1 MDWLKKNLFL
11 VTGGSVAFGLLGFAL
26 FFLFTRKQ
34 AVDEVSGQLTAQTEE
49 LKNLVNRDPHPN
61 QENIEKARQEQKKLA
76 AFLEQSRR
84 FFVPVASFTNIESAA
99 FKNQLETTISDML
112 HDADKAGVSLPNAP
126 AKYDFTFKPQRSSV
140 DFPPDTLVPLAM
152 QVAEIKAICD
162 ILFAA
167 RVQTMVGLRRTP
179 VSKEDEGTTDYL
191 FGRKPTTNTV
201 ASAVLVPYEIVFQG
215 FTAELAAVLEG
226 FYRSSNCFV
235 VKNID
240 VQTNLVLAAAAE
252 PVPSYVPYTMT
263 APAPS
268 GAPTPQQMNQMM
280 MRRYGL
286 HGPGMRPIVPP
297 PAATPTTAFTPPPRR
312 GPETILDERPLK
324 VTMYIEAI
332 RFFERARTKSAK

>member
-84 FFVPVASFTNIESAA
+84 FFAPVATFTNIESAA
-99 FKNQLETTISDML
+99 FKDQLETTISDMV
-112 HDADKAGVSLPNAP
+112 HDAEKAGVGLPNAP

-191 FGRKPTTNTV
+191 FGRKVTTNTV
-201 ASAVLVPYEIVFQG
+201 ARAVLVPYDIVFQG

-235 VKNID
+235 VKNSD
-240 VQTNLVLAAAAE
+240 VQTNV
-252 PVPSYVPYTMT
+252 V
-263 APAPS
+263 
-268 GAPTPQQMNQMM
+268 
-280 MRRYGL
+280 
-286 HGPGMRPIVPP
+286 
-297 PAATPTTAFTPPPRR
+297 
-312 GPETILDERPLK
+312 
-324 VTMYIEAI
+324 
-332 RFFERARTKSAK
+332 